1 MTFPWIPSR
10 YTDKEGVCSMC
21 SRPIPVGQA
30 RMYNMAT
37 KESAHNECHG
47 AKEMRDH
54 GNPVA
59 PPEDRSAAIERMH
72 AEKMREF
79 THIGNSVAAGLGDVR
94 EGLDRLKASLVE
106 TNMILSVFTE
116 YFVKRKE
123 GDK

>member
-1 MTFPWIPSR
+1 MSFPWIPSR

-72 AEKMREF
+72 KENYDAAMA
-79 THIGNSVAAGLGDVR
+79 IGEAVR
-94 EGLDRLKASLVE
+94 SLKASLIE

-116 YFVKRKE
+116 YFVKMKE
-123 GDK
+123 AGK